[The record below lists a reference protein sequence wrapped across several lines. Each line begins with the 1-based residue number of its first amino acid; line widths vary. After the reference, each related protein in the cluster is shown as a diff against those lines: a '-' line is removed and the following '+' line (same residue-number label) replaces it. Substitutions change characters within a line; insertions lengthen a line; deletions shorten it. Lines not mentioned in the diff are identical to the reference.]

1 MTKRHL
7 RDWVY
12 IAMAIGVFLGAIFA
26 AGLIE
31 KWL

>member
-1 MTKRHL
+1 MKRRVL
-7 RDWVY
+7 RDWVWIT
-12 IAMAIGVFLGAIFA
+12 IAISVFLGAIFA

>member
-1 MTKRHL
+1 MTKRRL

-12 IAMAIGVFLGAIFA
+12 VAMAIGVFLGAIFA